1 MEAFLIPLRWNPS
14 LNLISILTCGCKK
27 PKGEKQKMH
36 KINPFIQPCPTCTHL
51 QQVSANRHRHAVQL
65 YLALL
70 VQRQSSDIDQLLD
83 QPAII
88 QTFACYFPVT
98 PWLHHHSVGAFH
110 VLCQDSI
117 VRGASL
123 VHLRPPFFRFYC
135 MHFSCGSVTIH
146 YFQSAIP
153 ILLLSLCKVNIPSS
167 PTVPCSAGP
176 EAIG

>member
-1 MEAFLIPLRWNPS
+1 MEAFLMPPLWNPS
-14 LNLISILTCGCKK
+14 SILISILTCGCKK

-36 KINPFIQPCPTCTHL
+36 IIHSFIYPCPTCTHL

-70 VQRQSSDIDQLLD
+70 VQRQSSDSDQLLD
-83 QPAII
+83 QVIGLPATI
-88 QTFACYFPVT
+88 QTAACSFPVT

-123 VHLRPPFFRFYC
+123 VYLRPPFFRFTC
-135 MHFSCGSVTIH
+135 MHFSYGSVTIH
-146 YFQSAIP
+146 YF
-153 ILLLSLCKVNIPSS
+153 
-167 PTVPCSAGP
+167 
-176 EAIG
+176 